1 MDTGDYLYMLFMVA
15 MIILSIVGNMR
26 KAQKKKNKQQQ
37 FPPSQAQQ
45 QQFPPLSTFGEPLS
59 TQNSYD
65 DWFNRDDDNA
75 KYGSATPPP
84 VANSGAN
91 PFTILL
97 EQLHDGM
104 NRNNDKPKK
113 KAAKKKSSKPS
124 KKKNYV
130 IEPPEQEGKRAT
142 ANVATS
148 IANDAYAT
156 TNDCLPHDSKE
167 WRKAIIAHEILK
179 RKF

>member
-65 DWFNRDDDNA
+65 DWYAKDDVDDYDEDDDDYDDDDEDDDEEFIP
-75 KYGSATPPP
+75 KTRKMPPP
-84 VANSGAN
+84 VKAKVA
-91 PFTILL
+91 FT
-97 EQLHDGM
+97 
-104 NRNNDKPKK
+104 
-113 KAAKKKSSKPS
+113 ASKPQP
-124 KKKNYV
+124 KPAYV